1 VSVRLRNALLVA
13 ALMATAAY
21 LAWQSSSYWSGDYPV
36 EAGPAIDSLIHGRL
50 GDFLA
55 ERPLMGPLSLV
66 LRAPFAALSLIT
78 GGGGKIDQYDAAY
91 RLGVFPCALFGGA
104 LGLTLFAI
112 AERLGRGPLVKYGA
126 LVLCAINPLTV
137 KALTYGHPEEIVGGA
152 LLVGAM
158 LAAIY
163 QRAVT
168 ASILL
173 AAAIAT
179 KQWAILGAP
188 AVLMCCHG
196 RRSAGRYSGWR
207 YSVLWS

>member
-1 VSVRLRNALLVA
+1 VRVRLRNALLVA

-104 LGLTLFAI
+104 IGSRCSQSPSGLVVVRWSSTA
-112 AERLGRGPLVKYGA
+112 RSS
-126 LVLCAINPLTV
+126 CA
-137 KALTYGHPEEIVGGA
+137 
-152 LLVGAM
+152 
-158 LAAIY
+158 
-163 QRAVT
+163 
-168 ASILL
+168 
-173 AAAIAT
+173 
-179 KQWAILGAP
+179 
-188 AVLMCCHG
+188 
-196 RRSAGRYSGWR
+196 RSTRSP
-207 YSVLWS
+207 